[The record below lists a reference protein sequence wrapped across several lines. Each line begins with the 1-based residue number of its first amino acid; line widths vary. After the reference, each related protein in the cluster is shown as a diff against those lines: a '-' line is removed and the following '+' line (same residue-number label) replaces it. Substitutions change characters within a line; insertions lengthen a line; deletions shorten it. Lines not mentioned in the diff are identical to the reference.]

1 MSGIKLNK
9 LLNDSIPFFLKNV
22 CTSIVG
28 HIVTFDKSTQ
38 LAQAQIG
45 VADFFSDGKKY
56 TPPTLIEC
64 PVMILGGNE
73 FFIEQ
78 EVNKGDECLI
88 IFSQR
93 CIDSWIETGGIAP
106 ATIKRTHSYDDAVV
120 ITGFRSKANS
130 IKGYSNNGIKI
141 RNSSGDK
148 YIWLKND
155 GSADISVTSLKI
167 TGDVNILGNIQANE
181 VSGLIDVKFAGT
193 SSVRHVHT
201 TPSGPSGPPLPTPR
215 KKEAARNADKET

>member
-1 MSGIKLNK
+1 MSGIRISE
-9 LLNDSIPFFLKNV
+9 LLSDAIPFFLKDV

-28 HIVTFDKSTQ
+28 HILTFDTKTQ
-38 LAQAQIG
+38 LAQVQVGIE
-45 VADFFSDGKKY
+45 DFSSNGKRY

-64 PVMILGGNE
+64 PVMILGGNK
-73 FFIEQ
+73 FLIEQ
-78 EVNKGDECLI
+78 EVNEGDECLI

-93 CIDSWIETGGIAP
+93 CIDSWVETGGVTQAP
-106 ATIKRTHSYDDAVV
+106 INRTHSYDDAVI

-155 GSADISVTSLKI
+155 GSADISVSSLNI
-167 TGDVNILGNIQANE
+167 TGDVNVLGNIQANE

-193 SSVRHVHT
+193 SSLRHIHT

-215 KKEAARNADKET
+215 EYEDDNANKKA